1 MLTVLFFQNKG
12 QRAKSLKKN
21 IKDRAKTAI
30 AVQTTIRRSEVAP
43 EDLRILTNFNNTAD
57 HYLTPCSK
65 DLKVTSMRYAAFF
78 KTMEKP
84 CLKGIVSSNNFV
96 PGGDKFINSFV
107 STYQTNK
114 DVRSHLLVGLME
126 AFIAKLNGVRAPVYG
141 AAVTN
146 FFLSL
151 NGCGSKIAVEFASA
165 NLGKCISMR
174 YLQKLA
180 SDKRPPPFIQHSRDD
195 LTSIVTSHINRI
207 RIKFGDDR

>member
-1 MLTVLFFQNKG
+1 M
-12 QRAKSLKKN
+12 
-21 IKDRAKTAI
+21 
-30 AVQTTIRRSEVAP
+30 
-43 EDLRILTNFNNTAD
+43 
-57 HYLTPCSK
+57 TPCGK

-84 CLKGIVSSNNFV
+84 SLKGIVSTNNFV

-107 STYQTNK
+107 STYQANK
-114 DVRSHLLVGLME
+114 DVRNHLLVGLME
-126 AFIAKLNGVRAPVYG
+126 AFIAKLNGVRTPVYG

-174 YLQKLA
+174 HLA
-180 SDKRPPPFIQHSRDD
+180 RLSSDKRPPPFIHHSRDD
-195 LTSIVTSHINRI
+195 LSSIVISHINRI